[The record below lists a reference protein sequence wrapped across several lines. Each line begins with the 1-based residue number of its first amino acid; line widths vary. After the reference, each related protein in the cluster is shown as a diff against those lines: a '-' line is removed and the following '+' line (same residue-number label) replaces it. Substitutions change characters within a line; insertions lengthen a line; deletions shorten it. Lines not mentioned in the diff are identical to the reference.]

1 MENFKRILC
10 LVVIF
15 ILTYW
20 VVNISP
26 ADIHAK
32 TKGIHVKAKR
42 VDGATTS
49 IRLYSG
55 YHALIVGCGD
65 YRSGWPCL
73 SNPVKEARE
82 VADSLKD
89 MGWDV
94 KLLEDPDWKNLRR
107 SLNKL
112 IIGPGRKKDKAI
124 LFWFSG
130 HGHTLEEAGG
140 RALGYIVPVDAP
152 NPDRDEL
159 GFMEHAISMRQIETV
174 AKRIKA
180 RHVLMLF
187 DSCFSGAIFQ
197 AVKSKPSPYIQE
209 KVSKPVRQF
218 ITAGTEDEQVPDFS
232 VFKVVFLQ
240 AIKDGY
246 ADRNKDGYITGLE
259 LGDYLQEQVINY
271 SRKAQ
276 HPQFGK
282 INDPKLDKGDFVFT
296 LKSLATISPSSTPA
310 IPSLPPESGEIADYE
325 TVIEQRKA
333 AKRKWKQWQIRMEK
347 EFAKA
352 TSYDNSPEL
361 TFKEKKEVW
370 STFLSS
376 YKADNPHSTKDDE
389 LRSKATARLRH
400 WKEFIVAMG
409 KRPAVSKK
417 PGGIWRDP
425 ATGMEFVWVSKGC
438 FKMGSPSGEKDRFS
452 DEGPVHEVCVDGFWI
467 GKYEVTNKEYR
478 KFKSNHN
485 SKDYKGKSLNAH
497 NQPAVYVSWDDAKA
511 FAKWLTQKN
520 EGRYTFRLPTEAEWE
535 YAARAGTKTVR
546 YWGDDP
552 DDACRYANVHDQTSK
567 RINKFSWQNHN
578 CDDGYA
584 VTSPVGSFQPN
595 DFGLYDMIGN
605 VWEWC
610 EDMYSKNAYSNHRRN
625 NPINTG
631 GGSLR
636 VARGGRWYSGAR
648 VCRSAVRSDL
658 TPGLGDDLLGFRLLR
673 E

>member
-1 MENFKRILC
+1 MENFKRISC
-10 LVVIF
+10 LIVIF

-20 VVNISP
+20 IANISP

-55 YHALIVGCGD
+55 YHALIVGCSD
-65 YRSGWPCL
+65 YRSGWPYL
-73 SNPVKEARE
+73 SSPVKEARE
-82 VADSLKD
+82 VADLLKD

-94 KLLEDPDWKNLRR
+94 KLLEDPDWKTLRR

-130 HGHTLEEAGG
+130 HGHTLEEVGG

-152 NPDRDEL
+152 NPDRDEM

-197 AVKSKPSPYIQE
+197 AVKSRPSPYIQE

-218 ITAGTEDEQVPDFS
+218 ITAGTEDEQVPDRS

-271 SRKAQ
+271 SQKAQ

-282 INDPKLDKGDFVFT
+282 INDPKLDKGDFVFA
-296 LKSLATISPSSTPA
+296 LKMSLPSPPVTPL
-310 IPSLPPESGEIADYE
+310 LPPESEEIVDYE
-325 TVIEQRKA
+325 IVIEQRRA
-333 AKRKWKQWQIRMEK
+333 AKRKWEQWQTRMEK

-352 TSYDNSPEL
+352 TSYDNSSEL
-361 TFKEKKEVW
+361 KFNEKKEIW
-370 STFLSS
+370 SAFLSS
-376 YKADNPHSTKDDE
+376 YEADNPHSTKDDE
-389 LRSKATARLRH
+389 LRSKATQRLRH
-400 WKEFIVAMG
+400 WKELKVAMG
-409 KRPAVSKK
+409 KRPTALKK

-425 ATGMEFVWVSKGC
+425 VTGMEFVWVPQGC
-438 FKMGSPSGEKDRFS
+438 FEMGSPSGEQGRYS
-452 DEGPVHEVCVDGFWI
+452 DEGPVHEVCVDGFWM

-478 KFKSNHN
+478 NFKSSHN
-485 SKDYKGKSLNAH
+485 SKEYEGKSLNAH
-497 NQPAVYVSWDDAKA
+497 NQPVVYVSWDDAKA
-511 FAKWLTQKN
+511 FAKWLTRQNNGK
-520 EGRYTFRLPTEAEWE
+520 YKFRLPTEAEWE
-535 YAARAGTKTVR
+535 YAARAGTQTAR
-546 YWGDDP
+546 FWGDDP
-552 DDACRYANVHDQTSK
+552 DDACRYANVHDLTSK
-567 RINKFSWQNHN
+567 RINKFNWKNHN
-578 CDDGYA
+578 CDDGYT
-584 VTSPVGSFQPN
+584 VTAPVGSFQLN
-595 DFGLYDMIGN
+595 GFGLYDMIGN

-610 EDMYSKNAYSNHRRN
+610 EDIYSKNAYSNHSRN
-625 NPINTG
+625 NPKNTR

-636 VARGGRWYSGAR
+636 VLRGGSWFISAGY
-648 VCRSAVRSDL
+648 CRSANRRYFA
-658 TPGLGDDLLGFRLLR
+658 PGYRYGYLGFRLLR
-673 E
+673 K